1 MILKGMVIYMWKES
15 LRIGVDIID
24 AQHKKLFENVGD
36 LVRILRSGGMV
47 DKQKCIAII
56 HFLEDYV
63 VTHFE
68 EEEAYLTSINYPDFY
83 SHKKLHEGFKRTVNQ
98 HAKILE
104 DSDFAPQN
112 VSVFVG
118 ILAAWLLYHVTD
130 ADRRYTRATEISGQ
144 KYIRHEDMVL
154 FGVSDV
160 LEKMVGLP
168 AASMKVIADCDEC
181 FADSVS
187 VKVDFTDGA
196 MGYTNITYPTSFIKN
211 IVNEMLNYTPET
223 MGELEMSA
231 IFELTN
237 IIGGTVCRQ
246 ITVIKG
252 IFCDIKPPVIAHR
265 SALPSDERFVVD
277 TGKGAL
283 EVALAVSFI

>member
-1 MILKGMVIYMWKES
+1 MVVYMWKES
-15 LRIGVDIID
+15 LRIGVDAID
-24 AQHKKLFENVGD
+24 AQHKKLFENVGN
-36 LVRILRSGGMV
+36 LVRILRSGGTV
-47 DKQKCIAII
+47 DKQKCVEII
-56 HFLEDYV
+56 HFLEDYM

-68 EEEAYLTSINYPDFY
+68 EEEAYLTAIKYPDFY

-104 DSDFAPQN
+104 DSDFSPHDVN
-112 VSVFVG
+112 VFVG

-130 ADRRYTRATEISGQ
+130 ADRRYTHVTEMSGQ
-144 KYIRHEDMVL
+144 KYMKHEEMVL

-168 AASMKVIADCDEC
+168 AASMKVTADCDEC

-187 VKVDFTDGA
+187 VKVGFTDGA
-196 MGYTNITYPTSFIKN
+196 MGYTNITYPTSFIKD

-223 MGELEMSA
+223 IGELEMSA
-231 IFELTN
+231 IFEMSN

-246 ITVIKG
+246 ITAIKG
-252 IFCDIKPPVIAHR
+252 IFCDIKPPIESHR
-265 SALPSDERFVVD
+265 STLPSDERFVID
-277 TGKGAL
+277 TGKGAV